1 MRSRSRGREPARLEA
16 VRRRFEAWRK
26 TRQARAQIPER
37 LWKSAVK
44 VAATYGLCRTAR
56 TLGLDYNALK
66 QHVESAVLNNSP
78 AGPTP
83 SQKNPARSASTAK
96 KSAQNPAM
104 TFVELTTLE
113 RPGSPECIV
122 ELENPRGAKMRIHAK
137 GNRIPD
143 VVTAVSQV
151 FSASCHDP
159 GHAPDAYPGGRRARR
174 FP

>member
-1 MRSRSRGREPARLEA
+1 MRSRSRGGEPARLEA

-26 TRQARAQIPER
+26 KRQGRARIPER

-66 QHVESAVLNNSP
+66 QHVESAGLNNSP
-78 AGPTP
+78 AGPTTP
-83 SQKNPARSASTAK
+83 RQKNPARSASTAK

-122 ELENPRGAKMRIHAK
+122 ELENPCGAKMRVHAK
-137 GNRIPD
+137 GNQIPD

-151 FSASCHDP
+151 FFGVMP
-159 GHAPDAYPGGRRARR
+159 
-174 FP
+174 